1 MILNDNVNV
10 TTLFRI
16 VRRLCWLALK
26 DSRKNLKCK
35 SKVFI
40 TVHFFFI
47 NSSGTKIGL
56 PMPQHKHNFMI
67 ESDKPNT
74 FVFSINKKDIKSKK
88 GLDILVKKYY
98 KPLELDIR
106 FFLKCQLKEDS
117 IFNVVKL
124 DVEVIQ

>member
-1 MILNDNVNV
+1 
-10 TTLFRI
+10 
-16 VRRLCWLALK
+16 
-26 DSRKNLKCK
+26 
-35 SKVFI
+35 
-40 TVHFFFI
+40 
-47 NSSGTKIGL
+47 
-56 PMPQHKHNFMI
+56 MPQHAHNFMI

-98 KPLELDIR
+98 KPLELYIR
-106 FFLKCQLKEDS
+106 FFLKCQLQEDS